1 MQLNPYQVTLG
12 GGHDAQNINNCVHLR
27 NIKIV
32 LLKQQARDDP
42 TQKSPLCIEP
52 TMAKKRQKQCLF
64 TFAITQLA
72 NFTDPWRVQ
81 SFSTA
86 IQNN

>member
-42 TQKSPLCIEP
+42 T
-52 TMAKKRQKQCLF
+52 
-64 TFAITQLA
+64 
-72 NFTDPWRVQ
+72 
-81 SFSTA
+81 
-86 IQNN
+86 